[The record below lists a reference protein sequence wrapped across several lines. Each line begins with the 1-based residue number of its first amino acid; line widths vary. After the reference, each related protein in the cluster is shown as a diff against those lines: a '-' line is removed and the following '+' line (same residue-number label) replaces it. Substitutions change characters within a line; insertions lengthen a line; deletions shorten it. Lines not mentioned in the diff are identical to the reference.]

1 MIRLKDIG
9 KVYKTGGS
17 SVCALK
23 NINIKLEDGAFLSI
37 MGPSGS
43 GKSTL
48 LNIIGCLDTQTEGEY
63 ILDGIHVSSLPDE
76 KKACLRNRFIGF
88 VFQSF
93 LLLPRLTALENVELP
108 LIYRGMDAKTRQVK
122 AVEALCLVGLADRRT
137 HLPGE
142 LSGGQRQRV
151 AIARAL
157 VGCPKLILADE
168 PTGNLDSSTGREI
181 MEILRRLNAQG
192 TTVVLITH
200 EKEIADWAGQTLL
213 IRDGEIACR

>member
-1 MIRLKDIG
+1 MP
-9 KVYKTGGS
+9 
-17 SVCALK
+17 ALK
-23 NINIKLEDGAFLSI
+23 NISIELEDGGFLSI

-48 LNIIGCLDTQTEGEY
+48 LNIMGCLDTPTDGEY
-63 ILDGIHVSSLPDE
+63 YLNGIHVAGLSDE
-76 KKACLRNRFIGF
+76 KKAYLRNRYIGF
-88 VFQSF
+88 IFQSF
-93 LLLPRLTALENVELP
+93 FLLPRFNALENVELP
-108 LIYRGMDAKTRQVK
+108 LIYRGVEPKTRRK
-122 AVEALCLVGLADRRT
+122 YASEALSLVGLEDRRM

-157 VGCPKLILADE
+157 INSPKLVLADE
-168 PTGNLDSSTGREI
+168 PTGNLDTVTGTEI
-181 MEILRRLNAQG
+181 MEILKNLNLKG

-200 EKEIADWAGQTLL
+200 EKEIADYAKTTLM

>member
-1 MIRLKDIG
+1 MIRLKGICKEYPIG
-9 KVYKTGGS
+9 DGV
-17 SVCALK
+17 VCALSG
-23 NINIKLEDGAFLSI
+23 IDIELPDGGFLAI

-48 LNIIGCLDTQTEGEY
+48 LNILGCLDTQTSGEY
-63 ILDGIHVSSLPDE
+63 FLDGICIRALSDE
-76 KKACLRNRFIGF
+76 KKAYLRNRQIGF

-93 LLLPRLTALENVELP
+93 FLLPRLTATENVELP
-108 LIYRGMDAKTRQVK
+108 LIYRGMDAKKRKIRAAQ
-122 AVEALCLVGLADRRT
+122 ALERVGLADREK

-157 VGCPKLILADE
+157 VNSPGLVLADE
-168 PTGNLDSSTGREI
+168 PTGNLDTATGTEI
-181 MEILRRLNAQG
+181 MGILKDLNEQG

-200 EKEIADWAGQTLL
+200 EKEIADFARQTLL
-213 IRDGEIACR
+213 IRDGRIACQ

>member
-1 MIRLKDIG
+1 VISLKNVSKIYKIG
-9 KVYKTGGS
+9 YGAVY
-17 SVCALK
+17 ALK
-23 NINIKLEDGAFLSI
+23 NINIDLEDGGFLSI

-48 LNIIGCLDTQTEGEY
+48 LNVLGCLDTQTTGDY
-63 ILDGIHVSSLPDE
+63 YLNGIHVAALTDD
-76 KKACLRNRFIGF
+76 KKAYLRNLYIGF
-88 VFQSF
+88 IFQSF
-93 LLLPRLTALENVELP
+93 FLLPRLTALENVELP
-108 LIYRGMDAKTRQVK
+108 LIYRGMDAKARRPK
-122 AVEALCLVGLADRRT
+122 ALEALRMVGLADRGM

-157 VGCPKLILADE
+157 INNPKLILADE
-168 PTGNLDSSTGREI
+168 PTGNLDTATGREI
-181 MEILRRLNAQG
+181 MEILNNLNKQG

-200 EKEIADWAGQTLL
+200 EKEIADYANTMLM

>member
-1 MIRLKDIG
+1 MISLNGICKEYPIGDGVVSALSGIDIELPD
-9 KVYKTGGS
+9 GG
-17 SVCALK
+17 
-23 NINIKLEDGAFLSI
+23 FLAV

-48 LNIIGCLDTQTEGEY
+48 LNILGCLDTQTSGEY
-63 ILDGIHVSSLPDE
+63 CLNGVCVRTLSDE
-76 KKACLRNRFIGF
+76 KKAFLRNRHIGF

-93 LLLPRLTALENVELP
+93 FLLPRLSAAENVELP
-108 LIYRGMDAKTRQVK
+108 LIYRGMDARKRK
-122 AVEALCLVGLADRRT
+122 RRAAEALEQVGLSDRSA

-157 VGCPKLILADE
+157 VNSPRLVLADE
-168 PTGNLDSSTGREI
+168 PTGNLDTATGTEI
-181 MEILRRLNAQG
+181 MEILKELNGQG

-200 EKEIADWAGQTLL
+200 EKEIADFAKKTLL
-213 IRDGEIACR
+213 IRDGRIACQ